1 MPNIPNNND
10 AHVRSLF
17 ADRIG
22 GEQYGLSDEIYKFE
36 KIKRARQAAERDKP
50 DRLLINLG
58 VGENDEMA
66 APSVRATLTHEA
78 SQPENRGYADNGIDE
93 FKTAA
98 ASFMSAAYGV
108 DIYPDSEINHSIGSK
123 PALAMLP
130 MAFINPGDV
139 TLMTV
144 PGYPVAGTYSAYL
157 GGEVHKLPLL
167 VENAFLPDLA
177 SIPADV
183 LKRAKMMVLN
193 YPNSPTGAI
202 ATEGWFKDVIEF
214 ALQNNITIVH
224 DAAHGLLSYEQ
235 EPLSFLAVDGAKEV
249 GVEVHSLSKGFNMI
263 GWRIG
268 WVCGNSTVV
277 SAFADI
283 KDNTD
288 SGQFIPIQKAAAVA
302 LGDASIYQDVQAKYQ
317 RRLEKLVTVLNAAGF
332 DCKMPGGT
340 YFLYAQNPV
349 GAGDSVKFASA
360 EEATNH
366 FISEAGILTVPWDDA
381 GAFLRFSATYDA
393 DGEAEE
399 DELMKLLGSRLA
411 ALNLRF

>member
-1 MPNIPNNND
+1 MPNIPNIND
-10 AHVRSLF
+10 SHVRSLF

-22 GEQYGLSDEIYKFE
+22 GEEYGLSDEIYKFE

-66 APSVRATLTHEA
+66 APTVRAALTHEA

-98 ASFMSAAYGV
+98 ARFMSSAYGV
-108 DIYPDSEINHSIGSK
+108 DIDPDSEINHSIGSK

-144 PGYPVAGTYSAYL
+144 PGYPVAGTYTAYL

-167 VENAFLPDLA
+167 AENAFLPDLE

-183 LKRAKMMVLN
+183 LKRTNMMVLN

-202 ATEGWFKDVIEF
+202 APESFFKEVIEF
-214 ALQNNITIVH
+214 ALQNKTTIVH

-235 EPLSFLAVDGAKEV
+235 EPLSFLAVPGAKEV

-302 LGDASIYQDVQAKYQ
+302 LDDASIYQDVQVKYR
-317 RRLEKLVTVLNAAGF
+317 RRLEKLVIVLNAAGF

-340 YFLYAQNPV
+340 YFLYAQSPV
-349 GAGDSVKFASA
+349 GAGGSVKFALA

-393 DGEAEE
+393 DGEREE
-399 DELMKLLGSRLA
+399 DELMKLLGTRLT
-411 ALNLRF
+411 ALDLRF

>member
-1 MPNIPNNND
+1 MSNIND
-10 AHVRSLF
+10 SHVRSLF

-22 GEQYGLSDEIYKFE
+22 GEEYGLSDEIYKFE
-36 KIKRARQAAERDKP
+36 KIKRARQAAERDQP

-66 APSVRATLTHEA
+66 APTVRAALALEA
-78 SQPENRGYADNGIDE
+78 NQSENRGYADNGIDE
-93 FKTAA
+93 FKEAA
-98 ASFMSAAYGV
+98 ARFMGDAYGV
-108 DIYPDSEINHSIGSK
+108 DIDQDSEVNHSIGSK

-144 PGYPVAGTYSAYL
+144 PGYPVAGTYTAYL
-157 GGEVHKLPLL
+157 GGEVHKMPLL
-167 VENAFLPDLA
+167 AENDFLPDLEA
-177 SIPADV
+177 IPADV

-214 ALQNNITIVH
+214 ALWNNITIVH

-268 WVCGNSTVV
+268 WVCGNETVV

-302 LGDASIYQDVQAKYQ
+302 LGDFSIYRDVQVKYH
-317 RRLEKLVTVLNAAGF
+317 RRLEKLVTVLNDVGF
-332 DCKMPGGT
+332 SCKVPGGT
-340 YFLYAQNPV
+340 YFLYAANPV

-360 EEATNH
+360 EEATDYL
-366 FISEAGILTVPWDDA
+366 IGEAGILTVPWDDA

-399 DELMKLLGSRLA
+399 DELMKLLTTRLT
-411 ALNLRF
+411 ALDLRF

>member
-1 MPNIPNNND
+1 MSNSSD
-10 AHVRSLF
+10 SHVRSLF

-22 GEQYGLSDEIYKFE
+22 GEEYGLSNEIYKFE
-36 KIKRARQAAERDKP
+36 KIKRARQAAERENP

-66 APSVRATLTHEA
+66 APSVRAALTHEA

-93 FKTAA
+93 FKAAA

-108 DIYPDSEINHSIGSK
+108 DIDPDSEVNHSIGSK

-144 PGYPVAGTYSAYL
+144 PGYPVAGTHTAYL
-157 GGEVHKLPLL
+157 GGEVHKMPLL
-167 VENAFLPDLA
+167 AENGFLPDLE
-177 SIPADV
+177 SIPADI

-214 ALQNNITIVH
+214 ALQNKITIVH
-224 DAAHGLLSYEQ
+224 DAAHGLLSFEQ
-235 EPLSFLAVDGAKEV
+235 APLSFLAVDGAREV

-268 WVCGNSTVV
+268 WVCGNSTVI

-283 KDNTD
+283 KDNSD

-302 LGDASIYQDVQAKYQ
+302 LGDASIYQDVQVKYR
-317 RRLEKLVTVLNAAGF
+317 RRLGKLVTVLNEAGF

-340 YFLYAQNPV
+340 YFLYAKSPT
-349 GAGDSVKFASA
+349 GAGDSVNFASA
-360 EEATNH
+360 EDATNH
-366 FISEAGILTVPWDDA
+366 LISEAGILTVPWDDA
-381 GAFLRFSATYDA
+381 GSFLRFSATYDA
-393 DGEAEE
+393 NGESEE
-399 DELMKLLGSRLA
+399 DELMKLLGTRLT
-411 ALNLRF
+411 ALGLRF

>member
-1 MPNIPNNND
+1 MPNIND
-10 AHVRSLF
+10 SHVRSLF

-22 GEQYGLSDEIYKFE
+22 GEEYGLSDEIYKFE

-66 APSVRATLTHEA
+66 APSVRAALTHEA

-93 FKTAA
+93 FKIAA

-108 DIYPDSEINHSIGSK
+108 DIDPDSEINHSIGSK

-144 PGYPVAGTYSAYL
+144 PGYPVAGTYTAYL
-157 GGEVHKLPLL
+157 GGEVHKMPLL
-167 VENAFLPDLA
+167 AENDFLPDLA
-177 SIPADV
+177 SIPADI

-214 ALQNNITIVH
+214 ALQNRITIVH

-268 WVCGNSTVV
+268 WVCGNTTVV

-302 LGDASIYQDVQAKYQ
+302 LDDASIYQDVQVKYR
-317 RRLEKLVTVLNAAGF
+317 RRLEKLVAVFNELGF

-340 YFLYAQNPV
+340 YFLYAKNPI
-349 GAGDSVKFASA
+349 GAGDTVKFASA
-360 EEATNH
+360 EEATNYL
-366 FISEAGILTVPWDDA
+366 IGEAGILTVPWDDA

-411 ALNLRF
+411 ALDLRF

>member
-1 MPNIPNNND
+1 MPNIDNS
-10 AHVRSLF
+10 HVRSLF

-22 GEQYGLSDEIYKFE
+22 GEEYGLSDEIYKFE

-58 VGENDEMA
+58 VGENDEMV
-66 APSVRATLTHEA
+66 APSVRVALNHEA

-98 ASFMSAAYGV
+98 ATFMSAAYGV
-108 DIYPDSEINHSIGSK
+108 DIDPDSEIIHSIGSK

-130 MAFINPGDV
+130 MAFINPDDV

-144 PGYPVAGTYSAYL
+144 PGYPVAGTHTAYL

-167 VENAFLPDLA
+167 AENAFLPDLE

-183 LKRAKMMVLN
+183 LMRAKMMVLN

-214 ALQNNITIVH
+214 ALQNKITIVH

-235 EPLSFLAVDGAKEV
+235 EPLSFLALDGAKEV

-288 SGQFIPIQKAAAVA
+288 SGQFIPIQKAAVVA

-340 YFLYAQNPV
+340 YFLYAQNPI

>member
-1 MPNIPNNND
+1 MSNSSD
-10 AHVRSLF
+10 SHVRSLF

-22 GEQYGLSDEIYKFE
+22 GEEYGLSNEIYKFE
-36 KIKRARQAAERDKP
+36 KIKRARQAAERENP

-66 APSVRATLTHEA
+66 APSVRAALTHEA

-93 FKTAA
+93 FKAAA

-108 DIYPDSEINHSIGSK
+108 DIDPDSEVNHSIGSK

-144 PGYPVAGTYSAYL
+144 PGYPVAGTHTAYL
-157 GGEVHKLPLL
+157 GGEVHKMPLL
-167 VENAFLPDLA
+167 AENGFLPDLE
-177 SIPADV
+177 SIPADI

-214 ALQNNITIVH
+214 ALENKITIVH
-224 DAAHGLLSYEQ
+224 DAAHGLLSFEQ
-235 EPLSFLAVDGAKEV
+235 APLSFLAVDGAREV

-283 KDNTD
+283 KDNSD

-302 LGDASIYQDVQAKYQ
+302 LGDASIYQDVQVKYR
-317 RRLEKLVTVLNAAGF
+317 RRLGKLVTVLNKAGF

-340 YFLYAQNPV
+340 YFLYAKSPT
-349 GAGDSVKFASA
+349 GAGDSVNFASA
-360 EEATNH
+360 EDATNH
-366 FISEAGILTVPWDDA
+366 LISEAGILTVPWDDA
-381 GAFLRFSATYDA
+381 GSFLRFSATYDA
-393 DGEAEE
+393 NGESEE
-399 DELMKLLGSRLA
+399 DELMKLLGTRLT
-411 ALNLRF
+411 ALGLRF